1 MSLVIAESF
10 STHLTISTRLRY
22 ELSGRCSTLR
32 ATTDRYGEA
41 VVIHAG
47 GEVDACNER
56 TWQQLVH
63 EAAATAS
70 PPGPFVVDVTD
81 VDFMACCAYAVL
93 ADAAHDCRAR
103 GVELRLVSGAPLV
116 ARVVH
121 ACGLSDTLPIYPT
134 VDQAL
139 AAPTV

>member
-10 STHLTISTRLRY
+10 STHMTISTRLRY
-22 ELSGRCSTLR
+22 ELGDRCSTLR

-47 GEVDACNER
+47 GEVDACNEH

-93 ADAAHDCRAR
+93 ADAAQDCRLR
-103 GVELRLVSGAPLV
+103 GVELRLVSRAAIVGRIVL
-116 ARVVH
+116 
-121 ACGLSDTLPIYPT
+121 ACGLSDALPIYPT

-139 AAPTV
+139 AAPTD